1 MIAVAWHGDVPLSG
15 VQHLGYGRVHG
26 NRYRVGIFRGRQQ
39 RTAQPG
45 EQGLHLQGVQH
56 GGFDQQCRR
65 GRRRQRRVILDQ
77 LLDRLA
83 GKLIAIDLASVNVAG
98 VNLAGVN
105 LAGVKLGEV
114 SLAGVNLAI
123 NPVWSDLAGVDLAG
137 GDLAGVDLTAVCRF
151 DRLGLRGLS
160 NRR

>member
-77 LLDRLA
+77 LLDRLT
-83 GKLIAIDLASVNVAG
+83 GKLIAIDLATVNVAS
-98 VNLAGVN
+98 VNLTRVH
-105 LAGVKLGEV
+105 LGEV
-114 SLAGVNLAI
+114 SLAGV
-123 NPVWSDLAGVDLAG
+123 SLAGVNPAAINLVWADLAG
-137 GDLAGVDLTAVCRF
+137 GDLAAFGHF